1 MELWLKINRLNS
13 RMEKVKEEN
22 VDEKDIIERI
32 KNGDGDAFTWLVK
45 NYQNRVA
52 NLIYKV
58 IGDSSIVED
67 ITQEVFIKIF
77 ESIKNYKF
85 ESALYTWIY
94 RITVNICID
103 EIRRRKRSRT
113 SGFDIIK
120 KNPGLEPA
128 DSPIERIVENREL
141 REILKEAMMKLPAD
155 FRVIIALREFEDLSY
170 EEISNILG
178 IRIGT
183 VKSRIFRA
191 RQLLAEYLKDYMEEL
206 K

>member
-1 MELWLKINRLNS
+1 MELDIKINRLKS
-13 RMEKVKEEN
+13 I
-22 VDEKDIIERI
+22 DEKDIIERV
-32 KNGDGDAFTWLVK
+32 KNGDENAFTWIVR

-52 NLIYKV
+52 NLVYKI
-58 IGDSSIVED
+58 IGDRAVVED

-103 EIRRRKRSRT
+103 EIRRRKRNKVF
-113 SGFDIIK
+113 GFDVVER
-120 KNPGLEPA
+120 NSGLEPA
-128 DSPIERIVENREL
+128 DSPVERIVENREL
-141 REILKEAMMKLPAD
+141 REILKRAMMRLPAD
-155 FRVIIALREFEDLSY
+155 FRVVIALREFEDLSY

-191 RQLLAEYLKDYMEEL
+191 RQLLAKYLKDYMEEL